1 MYFLYLIP
9 VTIFLVGPAEELIFR
24 GLIQTQFRD
33 AYGSI
38 FAVVAASTVFAAV
51 HFSSYSGGDIFALL
65 ATLIT
70 ILALGATL
78 GLLYERT
85 RTLLV
90 PAVVHGLFNT
100 VQFVM
105 AYISVVNGS
114 I

>member
-1 MYFLYLIP
+1 
-9 VTIFLVGPAEELIFR
+9 
-24 GLIQTQFRD
+24 
-33 AYGSI
+33 
-38 FAVVAASTVFAAV
+38 
-51 HFSSYSGGDIFALL
+51 SYSGGDIFALL